1 MQMVE
6 LHFAVINYELPE
18 NVNFSSVNNS
28 ACFFS
33 SSFLTNPFSFT
44 NGLPFQPH
52 SSRVAPHEIAEISL
66 LI

>member
-6 LHFAVINYELPE
+6 LHFAVINYELPK

-44 NGLPFQPH
+44 TGLPFQPH